1 MLTYWRLETSP
12 NIEHL
17 YLAGCTTTS
26 MIGYSSVGAG
36 PTILTFLAATRS
48 IAVSSVIPGTYDDHI
63 TKAQAIW

>member
-36 PTILTFLAATRS
+36 PTILTFLA
-48 IAVSSVIPGTYDDHI
+48 VIPGTYDDHI